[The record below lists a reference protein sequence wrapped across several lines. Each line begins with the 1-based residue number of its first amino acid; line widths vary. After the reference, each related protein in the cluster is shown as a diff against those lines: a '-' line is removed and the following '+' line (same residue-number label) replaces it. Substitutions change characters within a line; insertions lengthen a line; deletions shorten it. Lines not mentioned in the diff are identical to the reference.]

1 MRRAAAPSNWTA
13 ALNLNRTGVY
23 KSSRKHA
30 TLTLGVRG
38 AVLQKRSRLVACFCA
53 FGRLKLES
61 EHTCAISIRDH
72 NVISHDPTATNH
84 TSDLAIRSM

>member
-23 KSSRKHA
+23 KSCRKHA

-38 AVLQKRSRLVACFCA
+38 AVLQKGSRLVACFCA

-61 EHTCAISIRDH
+61 EHTYVPSQSESEIITSSLMIPLRQIIRAI
-72 NVISHDPTATNH
+72 
-84 TSDLAIRSM
+84 